1 MVLLRNTA
9 ISIAPS
15 ELSLIW
21 APIRNKPSPI
31 AYCTNADPFSV
42 PHVRGIASYSHRP
55 RKLPYSA
62 FHPIFSLSLKMPE
75 PKAGKQ
81 ATLGRFFGSNSNTPK
96 KQTTLSFGGNRRK
109 STASAGKSKTESV
122 PHDENDADPPT
133 DKTSG
138 NDVDMTDASK
148 PIEDGEAE
156 DRQSLKRDKSE
167 GSDSE
172 ESDVQPTNKRRR
184 KGSDKSSA
192 AAATQTQPKT
202 LPKSPE
208 SRNSTTK
215 AASPAPAVQKASGE
229 RTPEDPDVSD
239 VEELSASEYEAEKKP
254 ELKKKELEKVQATLK
269 GSGKDPYPDWKPGE
283 PVPYAALCTTFSLI
297 EMTTKRLLILAHCSL
312 FLRQVLRLTPK
323 DFLPTVQLMINK
335 LAADYAGIELGI
347 GESLIMKAIGESTGR
362 SLAVIKADQHEI
374 GDLGLVAAKSRSNQ
388 PTMFK
393 PKPLTVRGVHEGL
406 LAIAKVQGHGS
417 QDKKI
422 SGIKK
427 LLSAADAAT
436 TGKGSKGIDITKD
449 KGGPSEAKYLVR
461 FLEGKLRLGL
471 AEKTV
476 LVALAQAVVAHEAA
490 LNGEKTPSTEKLAEG
505 EAILKTVYS
514 ELPAY
519 EVIIPSLL
527 EHGLSNLRE
536 HCKLQ
541 PGIPIKPMLAKPTKS
556 ITEVLDRFEGKDFT
570 CEYKYDGERA
580 QIHYVAPDHMH
591 KYPSAELTLEKKDVG
606 LSAIFSRNSE
616 DLSKKYPDVLEK
628 LKTWIKPG
636 VSSFVLD
643 CETVAWDTEQ
653 KKVLPFQQLM
663 TRKRKDVKAE
673 DVKVKVCVFAFDL
686 LFLNDEPTVKKS
698 LRERRELLHES
709 FQSTEGEFQ
718 FAQHGDTND
727 LDEIQNLLDDSVKA
741 SCEGLMVKMLDT
753 EESGYE
759 PSKRSRNWLKVKKDY
774 LSGVGDS
781 LDLVVLGAYHGRG
794 KRTSVY
800 GAFLLAAY
808 NPNTQA
814 YETICNIGT
823 GFSDEVLKEF
833 HETLS
838 PLTID
843 RAKPF
848 YSHST
853 VPKDQP
859 DVWFEPRLVWEVK
872 TADLTLSPRYKAA
885 ADEFAGAKGVSLRF
899 PRFIKSREDK
909 KPEQAT
915 TTKAVAE
922 MYRKQE
928 AVAKDGASKGG
939 VDDDF
944 EY

>member
-1 MVLLRNTA
+1 M
-9 ISIAPS
+9 
-15 ELSLIW
+15 
-21 APIRNKPSPI
+21 
-31 AYCTNADPFSV
+31 ADS
-42 PHVRGIASYSHRP
+42 RSR
-55 RKLPYSA
+55 
-62 FHPIFSLSLKMPE
+62 
-75 PKAGKQ
+75 KQ
-81 ATLGRFFGSNSNTPK
+81 ATLGYVRDSQLTLGCVCNWTSDASGSPIRLDANTGSINRRFFGSNSDPKEAPK
-96 KQTTLSFGGNRRK
+96 KQTTLSFSNK
-109 STASAGKSKTESV
+109 KSKSAKKDSES
-122 PHDENDADPPT
+122 ETAQDPEPVNGHG
-133 DKTSG
+133 TSG
-138 NDVDMTDASK
+138 DANGGADTVDSAIKSK
-148 PIEDGEAE
+148 QEAVKADE
-156 DRQSLKRDKSE
+156 PVDQNKLKRENSSE
-167 GSDSE
+167 DE
-172 ESDVQPTNKRRR
+172 DSDVQPVSKRRR
-184 KGSDKSSA
+184 KTSRGDEASSSPKRKSPS
-192 AAATQTQPKT
+192 
-202 LPKSPE
+202 PKSPKKRSQ
-208 SRNSTTK
+208 SRER
-215 AASPAPAVQKASGE
+215 SPPAVIEKASGE
-229 RTPEDPDVSD
+229 KTPQKELSVSD
-239 VEELSASEYEAEKKP
+239 DEVAEEEAQSASEDEEKP
-254 ELKKKELEKVQATLK
+254 EVKKKKIEKAQATLK
-269 GSGKDPYPDWKPGE
+269 AAGNEPYPDWKAGD

-297 EMTTKRLLILAHCSL
+297 EMTTKRLVILAHCSL
-312 FLRQVLRLTPK
+312 FLRQVLRLTPQ
-323 DFLPTVQLMINK
+323 DLLPTVQLMINK

-362 SLAVIKADQHEI
+362 SLAVIKTDQHEI

-406 LAIAKVQGHGS
+406 LGIAKVQGHGS

-436 TGKGSKGIDITKD
+436 A
-449 KGGPSEAKYLVR
+449 AKYIVR

-490 LNGEKTPSTEKLAEG
+490 MEGHKTPSAEKLAEG

-519 EVIIPSLL
+519 EVIIPAIL
-527 EHGLSNLRE
+527 EHGLSNLPKV
-536 HCKLQ
+536 CKLQ
-541 PGIPIKPMLAKPTKS
+541 PGIPLKPMLAKPTKS
-556 ITEVLDRFEGKDFT
+556 ITEVLDRFEGKEFT

-580 QIHYVAPDHMH
+580 QIHY
-591 KYPSAELTLEKKDVG
+591 KDAKG

-616 DLSKKYPDVLEK
+616 DLSKKYPDVLAK
-628 LKTWIKPG
+628 LDGWIKEG
-636 VSSFVLD
+636 VQSFVLD
-643 CETVAWDTEQ
+643 CETVAWDTEN

-673 DVKVKVCVFAFDL
+673 DVKVKVCIFAFDL
-686 LFLNDEPTVKKS
+686 LFLNGEPTVKKS

-709 FQSTEGEFQ
+709 FQVTEGEFQ
-718 FAQHGDTND
+718 FAQYGNTNV
-727 LDEIQNLLDDSVKA
+727 LDEIQTLLDDSVKA

-808 NPNTQA
+808 NSSTQT

-823 GFSDEVLKEF
+823 GFSEAVLEEF
-833 HETLS
+833 YNALS

-843 RAKPF
+843 RPKPF
-848 YSHST
+848 YSHSN

-885 ADEFAGAKGVSLRF
+885 ADEFMGTTGGGKGVSLRF
-899 PRFIKSREDK
+899 PRFIKSRDDK

-915 TTKAVAE
+915 TTRAVAE

-928 AVAKDGASKGG
+928 AVQKENAGKGG